1 MPDKVSRVRAR
12 LHDARE
18 IRQERAADFWQR
30 TIDAGRIQ
38 RQTNARQQS
47 QSEKQQE
54 PRQAER

>member
-1 MPDKVSRVRAR
+1 MTDDVSRAR
-12 LHDARE
+12 SQLHHLRQ
-18 IRQERAADFWQR
+18 IRQERAAAFWQR

>member
-1 MPDKVSRVRAR
+1 LRQ
-12 LHDARE
+12 
-18 IRQERAADFWQR
+18 IRQERAAAFWQR